1 MARNNIQQRVLCL
14 RFSALGDAAIAV
26 VAIQA
31 CAADNPHVHFVFAG
45 PPLTAPLFSGLQNV
59 SFLPI
64 DKTQPL
70 RMIYAALKKT
80 NPTHVADL
88 HSVLRTFFLRI
99 VFFFR
104 GLPVAFMYKGRRAR
118 RKMLVHPV
126 ASAPLRPVY
135 LRYADTLKR
144 LGFATPSLTEEQVVP
159 FKPRPWKQVGV
170 APFARH
176 RGKQWDP
183 ERMRRVALWL
193 AEQGTQVLLFGGGNR
208 EVSVL
213 EEWAKDHENIC
224 LAPGVALSSTSA
236 EERFD
241 LQFQAVAALDVM
253 ISMDS
258 ANMHFASA
266 LGVPVLS
273 LWGATHPKAG
283 FYGYGQP
290 INRAIQ
296 LPLDCRPCSV
306 YGAGKCHKGTYECL
320 EDLTVEHVLSRITAY
335 EA

>member
-1 MARNNIQQRVLCL
+1 MAGNNIQAHVLCL
-14 RFSALGDAAIAV
+14 RFSALGDAAIAAV
-26 VAIQA
+26 VVKA
-31 CAADNPHVHFVFAG
+31 CARDNPNVTFTFAG
-45 PPLTAPLFSGLQNV
+45 PLLTAPLCQGIENLSY
-59 SFLPI
+59 LPI

-70 RMIYAALKKT
+70 RTILATLKKT
-80 NPTHVADL
+80 KPTHVADL
-88 HSVLRTFFLRI
+88 HSVLRTFLLRT
-99 VFFFR
+99 VFFFC
-104 GLPVAFMYKGRRAR
+104 GLPVAFMHKGRRAR
-118 RKMLVHPV
+118 RRMLAQPV
-126 ASAPLRPVY
+126 ASALLRPVY

-144 LGFATPSLTEEQVVP
+144 LGFATPSLTEEQVIP

-176 RGKQWDP
+176 RGKQWEP
-183 ERMRRVALWL
+183 ERMHRVALWL
-193 AEQGTQVLLFGGGNR
+193 AEQGSQVLLFGGGSQ
-208 EVSVL
+208 EVSLL
-213 EEWAKDHENIC
+213 EEWTKDHQNIC

-236 EERFD
+236 EERFG

-266 LGVPVLS
+266 LDVPVLS
-273 LWGATHPKAG
+273 IWGATHPKAG
-283 FYGYGQP
+283 FYGYGQS

-296 LPLDCRPCSV
+296 LPLDCRPCSI

-320 EDLTVEHVLSRITAY
+320 EDLTVEHVLSRIKAY

>member
-1 MARNNIQQRVLCL
+1 MAGNNIQQRVLCL
-14 RFSALGDAAIAV
+14 RFSALGDAAIAAV
-26 VAIQA
+26 VIQA

-45 PPLTAPLFSGLQNV
+45 PPLTAPLFHGLQNV

-64 DKTQPL
+64 DTTVPL
-70 RMIYAALKKT
+70 RTIYSALKKM

-88 HSVLRTFFLRI
+88 HSVLRTFLLRT

-104 GLPVAFMYKGRRAR
+104 GLPVAFLHKGRRAR
-118 RKMLVHPV
+118 RKMLAQPV

-144 LGFATPSLTEEQVVP
+144 LGLATPSLSEVQVIP
-159 FKPRPWKQVGV
+159 FRPRPWKQVGV

-176 RGKQWDP
+176 RGKQWEP
-183 ERMRRVALWL
+183 ERMHKVAFWL
-193 AEQGTQVLLFGGGNR
+193 AEQGTQVLLFGGGGR
-208 EVSVL
+208 EAALL
-213 EEWAKDHENIC
+213 ERWTKDHQNIS
-224 LAPGVALSSTSA
+224 LAP
-236 EERFD
+236 ERFD

-296 LPLDCRPCSV
+296 LPLDCRPCSI
-306 YGAGKCHKGTYECL
+306 YGAGKCHKGTYACL
-320 EDLTVEHVLSRITAY
+320 EDLTVEYVLSSIKAY
-335 EA
+335 ET